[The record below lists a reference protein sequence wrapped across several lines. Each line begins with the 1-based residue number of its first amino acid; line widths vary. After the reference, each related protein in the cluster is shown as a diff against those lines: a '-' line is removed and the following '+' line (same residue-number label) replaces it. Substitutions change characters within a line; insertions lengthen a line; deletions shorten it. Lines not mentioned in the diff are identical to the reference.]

1 MSRDQT
7 VFVDDVKVTF
17 CAYRKPRKS
26 ERTFDI
32 DKSKYTPWAQTV
44 AKYVRGSGAGLLVQ
58 SKKFQDLVF
67 VNTMLFNLKQDT
79 KI

>member
-7 VFVDDVKVTF
+7 VFVDGVKVTL

-44 AKYVRGSGAGLLVQ
+44 AKYVRGSGGVIGT
-58 SKKFQDLVF
+58 VE
-67 VNTMLFNLKQDT
+67 
-79 KI
+79 KIPGFGIC

>member
-1 MSRDQT
+1 MSSSDQ
-7 VFVDDVKVTF
+7 VVYIDGVKVTL

-44 AKYVRGSGAGLLVQ
+44 SKYVRG
-58 SKKFQDLVF
+58 
-67 VNTMLFNLKQDT
+67 VNGVVGTVERFPGFGN
-79 KI
+79 